1 MQEVENGC
9 HNLLVFSAQGS
20 LTLHRENSRSKTLP
34 RDFLEKEVKKL
45 NSCKELIP
53 KSIQNAFNLS
63 KTKS

>member
-45 NSCKELIP
+45 NSCKRTY
-53 KSIQNAFNLS
+53 S
-63 KTKS
+63 KKHTECFQF